1 MKPGYREIYQ
11 RYRQNI
17 HDGLL
22 KPGDR
27 VPSIRV
33 LAQELQVAKKTVEAA
48 YAVLVGEG
56 YLVSRG
62 PQGTQVN
69 PALTVPAQLAQAVPA
84 VTGDDDAL
92 LASDEHDGFLRPGLP
107 ALDQFP
113 YKKWLLLSAR
123 ATRAMRPEEM
133 VNPPVAGYA
142 PLRAAIASYLTL
154 SRGVACTADDIFI
167 TNGYRGNLLLTVQ
180 ALLGR
185 EGSVAMEDPAYFL
198 GQRLLKTLTPH
209 LNAVPVDNEG
219 LQVDYLQHHHP
230 DARLAIVT
238 PTHHSPLGVSL
249 SLPRK
254 QQLLAWASRHN
265 AWIVEDDYDGEF
277 HFTRNVLPSLK
288 SLDTDDRVVYIGTFS
303 KTIMPSVR
311 IGYLVMPR
319 AARHAFLES
328 GALLTGGQP
337 LLMQKILA
345 AFLTGGEFYT
355 HLRKMRAL
363 YQQRRAMAIT
373 ALHAV
378 YPGVFETPLEDGG
391 MHVVA
396 YLKTAT
402 CDEALARLW
411 QQHQLHVSALSP
423 WYRRPDKRY
432 GLIVGYANLRSAEE
446 AAALF
451 TRARHATQTL
461 LDADA

>member
-69 PALTVPAQLAQAVPA
+69 PALTVPPRAAETAPVRQC
-84 VTGDDDAL
+84 GNHDL
-92 LASDEHDGFLRPGLP
+92 LVLNEHEGFLRPALP
-107 ALDQFP
+107 ALDRFP

-154 SRGVACTADDIFI
+154 SRGVVCTADDIFI

-180 ALLGR
+180 ALLGAG
-185 EGSVAMEDPAYFL
+185 ESVAMEDPGYFL
-198 GQRLLKTLTPH
+198 GQRLLKTLTPCLH
-209 LNAVPVDNEG
+209 AIPVDNEG
-219 LQVDYLQHHHP
+219 LQVDALQHHHP
-230 DARLAIVT
+230 DARLAFVT

-337 LLMQKILA
+337 LLIQKILA

-355 HLRKMRAL
+355 HLRKMRTL
-363 YQQRRAMAIT
+363 YQQRRTMAIT

-396 YLKTAT
+396 YLKNAT

-411 QQHQLHVSALSP
+411 HQHQLQVSALSP

-432 GLIVGYANLRSAEE
+432 GLIIGYANLRSAEE
-446 AAALF
+446 AVTLM
-451 TRARHATQTL
+451 TRARAETL
-461 LDADA
+461 ALLNG

>member
-1 MKPGYREIYQ
+1 M
-11 RYRQNI
+11 
-17 HDGLL
+17 
-22 KPGDR
+22 
-27 VPSIRV
+27 
-33 LAQELQVAKKTVEAA
+33 
-48 YAVLVGEG
+48 
-56 YLVSRG
+56 
-62 PQGTQVN
+62 
-69 PALTVPAQLAQAVPA
+69 
-84 VTGDDDAL
+84 
-92 LASDEHDGFLRPGLP
+92 RPGLP
-107 ALDQFP
+107 ALDRFP

-133 VNPPVAGYA
+133 VNPPVAGFA

-154 SRGVACTADDIFI
+154 SRGVVCTADDIFI

-180 ALLGR
+180 ALLGAG
-185 EGSVAMEDPAYFL
+185 ESVAMEDPGYFL
-198 GQRLLKTLTPH
+198 GQRLLKTLTPCLH
-209 LNAVPVDNEG
+209 AIPVDTEG
-219 LQVDYLQHHHP
+219 LQVDALQHHHP
-230 DARLAIVT
+230 DARLAFVT

-337 LLMQKILA
+337 LLIQKILA

-355 HLRKMRAL
+355 HLRKMRTL
-363 YQQRRAMAIT
+363 YQQRRTMAIT

-396 YLKTAT
+396 YLKNAT

-411 QQHQLHVSALSP
+411 HQHQLQVSALSP

-432 GLIVGYANLRSAEE
+432 GLIIGYANLRSAEE
-446 AAALF
+446 AVALL
-451 TRARHATQTL
+451 TRARAETL
-461 LDADA
+461 ALLNG